1 MMDARWPL
9 LVGTL
14 PLNDWQFW
22 IATLLALGAVALIV
36 RPLIPRKKSTKSAC
50 PGCQSGEA
58 ASKPPRPK
66 HVDLTIGGK
75 RVRNGR

>member
-1 MMDARWPL
+1 MTGATWPL
-9 LVGTL
+9 LVGAL
-14 PLNDWQFW
+14 PVDDWQFW
-22 IATLLALGAVALIV
+22 VATLLALGAIALIL

-50 PGCQSGEA
+50 PGCPSGEA